1 MIKSVD
7 LKLCGGS
14 FAIVRDVAFTVKSDG
29 LAHLVYEKDG
39 VWHVQSDPC
48 RKNYSDTV
56 ITLPY
61 GAVFSKLS
69 LSIEDGAVEMCA
81 AESEI
86 VFVDIKNSS
95 AELGEITA
103 EKLYISVAGANI
115 SLNANAEYTSVDCG
129 YGTVNLRQVRTK
141 SGYSVKTKCG
151 MGKVTLNSEVLPKR
165 SYIPDGERT
174 IDVICGMGEVNISI

>member
-14 FAIVRDVAFTVKSDG
+14 FVIVRDADFTVKSDD

-69 LSIEDGAVEMCA
+69 LCVEDGALEMCDT
-81 AESEI
+81 ESESVLI
-86 VFVDIKNSS
+86 NAKNAS
-95 AELGEITA
+95 AEIGEITA
-103 EKLYISVAGANI
+103 KELYISAACANI
-115 SLNANAEYTSVDCG
+115 SLNANSKYTSVDCG
-129 YGTVNLRQVRTK
+129 YGTVNLRQVRAK
-141 SGYSVKTKCG
+141 SGYSVNSKCG
-151 MGKVTLNSEVLPKR
+151 MGKVTLNSTILPKR
-165 SYIPDGERT
+165 SYIPDGERK